1 MSINLK
7 EQIVILDEAHNIED
21 ACREATSFIITKI
34 QLDIAKQEIELASK
48 LSQPEEIIS
57 ALVFFGFIVSLN
69 FNLNKKNVVFTYHLS
84 LIN

>member
-69 FNLNKKNVVFTYHLS
+69 FIFKKKNLVFTYHLS
-84 LIN
+84 LID

>member
-69 FNLNKKNVVFTYHLS
+69 FIFNKKNVVFTYHLS
-84 LIN
+84 SID

>member
-21 ACREATSFIITKI
+21 ACREATSFIITKT
-34 QLDIAKQEIELASK
+34 QLEIAKQEIELAVK

-57 ALVFFGFIVSLN
+57 ALVFFGFVVSSC
-69 FNLNKKNVVFTYHLS
+69 FFY
-84 LIN
+84 

>member
-69 FNLNKKNVVFTYHLS
+69 FIFNKKNLVSTYSSS
-84 LIN
+84 LID